1 MTTDTVEAPKDSA
14 EADAASVPEEITPP
28 AAADA
33 PQAHADASAGT
44 PIGETPAQ
52 AAELTSA
59 EPPPEPADEST
70 VSAEAVEAAAP
81 ADPAAIVAP
90 TKAVEPAVPA
100 EEAEQ
105 PAPAEVGPALVQ
117 IVWTG
122 FPPKAAAPLAE
133 TAAPAAPSPEAP
145 FAEAAAFDAPAP
157 SEPAT
162 SAVEATQPPPDNVAA
177 DVAAVLEEFRFPSED
192 SLPVLA
198 EPEATAAPG
207 PLVEAPPPMS
217 SPPMLAIRGVTRRF
231 GAVTAL
237 GHVELELRHG
247 EILAL
252 LGENGAGKTTLMNIL
267 AGRDRADSGDV
278 MVSPYGD
285 ALAPLKPGSPQA
297 AIAAGIGL
305 VDADDS
311 LAANLTALENIML
324 GTQSLWR
331 WRLSR
336 RKARAKTT
344 ELMRHLDMTVAL
356 DVRVAQLAAGD
367 RLRVK
372 ILRALFADARVL
384 LLDEPTNALTPQE
397 WEALVDVLKRLAAD
411 GLAVIV
417 TTRKADEAFIPGAH
431 VVALRAGRKVADIR
445 AIEGRGAL
453 EAQMWGDVQ
462 RKSSPSFHAAGDLI
476 LELQNVDV
484 VADDPRASLHRVSL
498 ELRAG
503 EIVGIAGLAGNGQD
517 TLAEVI
523 AGLIRPTSGNMRLFG
538 RRLARFDAAAFV
550 RAGIGWIPRDRQ
562 RHGTIAEMSIAENLV
577 LEDIGR
583 TWFNRYG
590 ILQFRTIHQHAR
602 EIIADHVLDCPQP
615 ELPVGSLPPAAI
627 EKLVLARALDRKLRL
642 FVANQPARG
651 LDGARAEDVHRRIE
665 AEREAGA
672 AVVLISEDIDE
683 LLVNADVISVLH
695 EGRLSVPQPTGAFD
709 RRSLGLM
716 IGGHGSLAQDWHGW
730 GDGA

>member
-1 MTTDTVEAPKDSA
+1 MATPTEAVAGTAAA
-14 EADAASVPEEITPP
+14 EAAEQP
-28 AAADA
+28 
-33 PQAHADASAGT
+33 
-44 PIGETPAQ
+44 TPAK
-52 AAELTSA
+52 
-59 EPPPEPADEST
+59 
-70 VSAEAVEAAAP
+70 AAP
-81 ADPAAIVAP
+81 AFA
-90 TKAVEPAVPA
+90 
-100 EEAEQ
+100 
-105 PAPAEVGPALVQ
+105 Q

-122 FPPKAAAPLAE
+122 FPDKAAVPLTNAATAEAPQPGEPTASAVEDTQPPPDSVAAE
-133 TAAPAAPSPEAP
+133 TPP
-145 FAEAAAFDAPAP
+145 P
-157 SEPAT
+157 SEPAA
-162 SAVEATQPPPDNVAA
+162 SAVAATQPPPDSVAA
-177 DVAAVLEEFRFPSED
+177 DAADTLGEFRFATED
-192 SLPVLA
+192 SLPTPA
-198 EPEATAAPG
+198 KPEALPPPAAPA
-207 PLVEAPPPMS
+207 EAPPPEPP
-217 SPPMLAIRGVTRRF
+217 PPMLAIRGVTRRF
-231 GAVTAL
+231 GAATAL
-237 GHVELELRHG
+237 GHVELELQHG

-252 LGENGAGKTTLMNIL
+252 LGENGAGKTTLLNIL
-267 AGRDRADSGDV
+267 AGRDRANSGDV
-278 MVSPYGD
+278 MVSPRGE
-285 ALAPLKPGSPQA
+285 ALTSLKPGSPQA
-297 AIAAGIGL
+297 AIAAGIGM

-311 LAANLTALENIML
+311 LAVNLTALENIML

-336 RKARAKTT
+336 RKAREKVA
-344 ELMRHLDMTVAL
+344 ELMRHLDMTVAI
-356 DVRVAQLAAGD
+356 DFRVAQLAAGD

-397 WEALVDVLKRLAAD
+397 WEALIEVLKRLAAD
-411 GLAVIV
+411 GLAVIL
-417 TTRKADEAFIPGAH
+417 TTRKADDAFIPGAH
-431 VVALRAGRKVADIR
+431 VVALRAGRKVADICG
-445 AIEGRGAL
+445 IEGRGAL
-453 EAQMWGDVQ
+453 EAQIWGVVQ

-476 LELQNVDV
+476 LELRNIDV

-523 AGLIRPTSGNMRLFG
+523 AGLIRPTGGDMRLFG
-538 RRLARFDAAAFV
+538 RRLAQFDPAAFV

-602 EIIADHVLDCPQP
+602 EIIADHVLDCPRP
-615 ELPVGSLPPAAI
+615 ELPVSTLPPAAI

-672 AVVLISEDIDE
+672 AIVLISEDIDE